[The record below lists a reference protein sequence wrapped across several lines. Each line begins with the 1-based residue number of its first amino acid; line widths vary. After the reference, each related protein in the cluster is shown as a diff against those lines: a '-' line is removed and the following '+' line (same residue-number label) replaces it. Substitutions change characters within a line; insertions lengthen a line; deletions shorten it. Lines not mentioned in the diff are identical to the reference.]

1 MSTDKSNPEN
11 WRTAT
16 QLVRGGTLR
25 SGFDETCEA
34 IYMTSG
40 YVYSSP
46 EEAEAAFKGN
56 VDRFVY
62 SRYNNPTVSMFEHRL
77 ALLEG
82 AKFCSGT
89 ASGMA
94 AVFAALA
101 SQLKTGDR
109 VVASRALFGS
119 CHYVL
124 TTLLP
129 TYGIT
134 CELVDGTDL
143 KQWEQALSRPT
154 NAVFMETP
162 SNPTLEIIDLKAV
175 SEMAHKAGARVV
187 LDNVFATP
195 ILQKPLQLG
204 VDIVVY
210 SSTKHIDGQGRA
222 MGGAILTNDEEF
234 AEDLLKPFIRNTGP
248 SMSPFN
254 AWLMLKGIET
264 LDLRVERMSTNAH
277 EVATFLESQPGISRV
292 IYPELASHP
301 QHTLAMAQ
309 MKSGSTVVS
318 FEIPGGRDAAF
329 KLLNGLGIIDISN
342 NLGDSNSLITHPA
355 TTTHQRLKPE
365 ERAEIG
371 VGDGLVRL
379 SIGLEDPE
387 DLKEDLA
394 RALKVL

>member
-1 MSTDKSNPEN
+1 MSTDKTNPET
-11 WRTAT
+11 WRAAT
-16 QLVRGGTLR
+16 QMVRGGTLR
-25 SGFDETCEA
+25 SAFDETSEA

-40 YVYSSP
+40 YVYASA
-46 EEAEAAFKGN
+46 EEAEAAFKGET
-56 VDRFVY
+56 DRFVY
-62 SRYNNPTVSMFEHRL
+62 SRYNNPTVSMFEKRL

-82 AKFCSGT
+82 ARFCNGT

-101 SQLKTGDR
+101 SQLRTGDR

-124 TTLLP
+124 TELLP
-129 TYGIT
+129 SYGIE
-134 CELVDGTDL
+134 CELVDGRDL
-143 KQWEQALSRPT
+143 NQWERALARPAK
-154 NAVFMETP
+154 AVFMETP

-175 SEMAHKAGARVV
+175 CQMAHASGARVV

-195 ILQKPLQLG
+195 VLQKPLQLG

-222 MGGAILTNDEEF
+222 MGGAILTNDDEF
-234 AEDLLKPFIRNTGP
+234 AQDLLKPFLRNTGP

-254 AWLMLKGIET
+254 AWLMLKGLET
-264 LDLRVERMSTNAH
+264 LDLRVQRMSANALD
-277 EVATFLESQPGISRV
+277 VATFLESLPTIERV
-292 IYPELASHP
+292 IYPGLASHP
-301 QHTLAMAQ
+301 QHGLAMAQ

-318 FEIPGGRDAAF
+318 FELAGGRAAAF
-329 KLLNGLGIIDISN
+329 KVLNGLGIIDISN
-342 NLGDSNSLITHPA
+342 NLGDSKSLITHPA
-355 TTTHQRLKPE
+355 TTTHQRLTPQD
-365 ERAEIG
+365 RAEIG

-379 SIGLEDPE
+379 SVGLEDVE

-394 RALKVL
+394 RALAGL

>member
-1 MSTDKSNPEN
+1 MSTNKSNPEN
-11 WRTAT
+11 WRAAT
-16 QLVRGGTLR
+16 QMVRGGTLR
-25 SGFDETCEA
+25 SAFDETSEA
-34 IYMTSG
+34 VYMTSG
-40 YVYSSP
+40 YVYASA
-46 EEAEAAFKGN
+46 EEAEAAFKGET
-56 VDRFVY
+56 DRFVY
-62 SRYNNPTVSMFEHRL
+62 SRYNNPTVSMFEKRL

-82 AKFCSGT
+82 AKFCNAT

-124 TTLLP
+124 TELLP
-129 TYGIT
+129 SYGIE
-134 CELVDGTDL
+134 CELVDGRDL
-143 KQWEQALSRPT
+143 SQWERALARPT
-154 NAVFMETP
+154 KAVFMETP

-175 SEMAHKAGARVV
+175 CEMAHASGARVV

-195 ILQKPLQLG
+195 VLQKPLLLG

-234 AEDLLKPFIRNTGP
+234 AQDLLKPFLRNTGP

-254 AWLMLKGIET
+254 AWLMLKGLET
-264 LDLRVERMSTNAH
+264 LDLRVERMSANTLD
-277 EVATFLESQPGISRV
+277 VATFLESLPAIDRV
-292 IYPELASHP
+292 IYPGLASHP
-301 QHTLAMAQ
+301 QHALAMTQ
-309 MKSGSTVVS
+309 MKNGSTVVA
-318 FEIPGGRDAAF
+318 FDLAGGRDAAF
-329 KLLNGLGIIDISN
+329 KVLNGLGIIDISN
-342 NLGDSNSLITHPA
+342 NLGDSKSLITHPA
-355 TTTHQRLKPE
+355 TTTHQRLTPQD
-365 ERAEIG
+365 RAEIG

-379 SIGLEDPE
+379 SVGLEDVE

-394 RALKVL
+394 QALAGL